1 MNGLL
6 IAALVCSTLAVAC
19 LIFLIYILK
28 KPNESDTKI

>member
-6 IAALVCSTLAVAC
+6 VAALVCSTLAVAC

-28 KPNESDTKI
+28 KSNESDTEI